1 MFSSS
6 SRHWLTQTAALLI
19 PMCLSGHAL
28 ADKVNFDGTVIAG
41 TCAIKINGVSA
52 TNSGTSTIN
61 LSLPAVASSLLSA
74 SGSTAGSA
82 DFSVELAGC
91 NATGSTFNTKLLPN
105 SSADVDING
114 TLKILTGGASNVA
127 LQLQSAPTVGGSY
140 SPITLTGSGTTIAGT
155 LTGSSGSKSG
165 VLPLRVVYYAT
176 GAATVGKVNASMNI
190 LVDYQ

>member
-52 TNSGTSTIN
+52 NNSGTSTIN
-61 LSLPAVASSLLSA
+61 LSLPAVDSSLLPR

-82 DFSVELAGC
+82 DFSVELSGC

-105 SSADVDING
+105 SSADVDTNG
-114 TLKILTGGASNVA
+114 TLKILSGGAGNVA
-127 LQLQSAPTVGGSY
+127 LQLQSATVPGSY
-140 SPITLTGSGTTIAGT
+140 SPIILSGSGTTITST
-155 LTGSSGSKSG
+155 LTGNSGSKSG

-176 GAATVGKVNASMNI
+176 GAASVGKVNASMNI